1 MSQIINR
8 VRYISLIFCVFFSIY
23 TLKFYEGS
31 KVLFMVYNLILILL
45 VYNLTNY
52 LSSFFSFFLAF
63 YIFMGFWF
71 KFNLSL
77 IFNDGYIFD
86 SGMMVSN
93 NIDNVLIIS
102 IYIFLTIILANL
114 FSKYFTYNKYDS
126 YSKINLIYKFYSRF
140 KIYIIILFI
149 ISVSFNGYLNFSN
162 KIYIKG
168 LIFENDYNFLSTNF
182 IKWLLLFGLTTF
194 SCYFLNKETKKG
206 GKFLILFYLMAFF
219 ELFISNTSMLSRSL
233 LLFGL
238 PFVYAFIFYEEQKTK
253 GFTSFFV
260 IILLFISFSV
270 VSIYLSNK
278 SRAFHIYSLKDQV
291 KIEYEKLNSNEKD
304 ILISDKKKNFENSDK
319 FNFQINEVL
328 TEAKKADSKKIT
340 SFIIINRWVGID
352 SLINVSRSDKL
363 SFKLFF
369 ESFSEKKSKFGNTFY
384 ENNFNLEYK
393 KPTFYSGKTFVKG
406 NTLPGLFS
414 FLYYSGSIP
423 FLLFSLFFL
432 VLFFIYF
439 EKIIFNLS
447 KNNLFFVS
455 FISHLIA
462 NRIFSFGYAPKDTYL
477 FASSI
482 SLCILLIYFLET
494 DRFDK
499 IFINLK

>member
-1 MSQIINR
+1 MTQVIDR
-8 VRYISLIFCVFFSIY
+8 VRYIFLIFCVFFSIY

-31 KVLFMVYNLILILL
+31 KVLYLLYNLILIIL

-52 LSSFFSFFLAF
+52 ISSFFSFFLAF

-114 FSKYFTYNKYDS
+114 FSKYFIYNKFDS
-126 YSKINLIYKFYSRF
+126 YSKINLISKFYSKF

-149 ISVSFNGYLNFSN
+149 IIFSYNGYLNFSN

-168 LIFENDYNFLSTNF
+168 LIFENNYNFLSTNF

-194 SCYFLNKETKKG
+194 SCFFLNKETKTDN
-206 GKFLILFYLMAFF
+206 KFLILFFLIAYL

-238 PFVYAFIFYEEQKTK
+238 PLIYAFTFYDEKKTK
-253 GFTSFFV
+253 RLTSF
-260 IILLFISFSV
+260 ILITLIFISFSLI
-270 VSIYLSNK
+270 SILLSNK
-278 SRAFHIYSLKDQV
+278 LRAFHINSLKNEV
-291 KIEYEKLNSNEKD
+291 KIEYEKLSSNEKE
-304 ILISDKKKNFENSDK
+304 ILNSEEKKNFDNSDK

-328 TEAKKADSKKIT
+328 TRAKKADAKKIT

-352 SLINVSRSDKL
+352 SLINVSQSNKL

-369 ESFSEKKSKFGNTFY
+369 KSFSEKKSKVGNTFY
-384 ENNFNLEYK
+384 ENNFNLENK
-393 KPTFYSGKTFVKG
+393 KPTFYSGKTYVKG

-414 FLYYSGSIP
+414 YLYYTGSIP
-423 FLLFSLFFL
+423 FLLFTIFFI

-439 EKIIFNLS
+439 EKIVFNLS
-447 KNNLFFVS
+447 KNNLFFVC

-477 FASSI
+477 FFSSI
-482 SLCILLIYFLET
+482 FLSVLLIYFLET